1 MFLIPARQWKDCWN
15 CSHNVFIWSHSI
27 HTHLPNSSNHPQTP
41 SFLVFVLV
49 TVDSN
54 LCCSYTCEVR
64 TSIGVWSTSLE
75 PLRKQTLPQKSL
87 TVHSPLINQGVCVYP
102 FSLEC
107 CLAWSCHQGIFPV
120 LSSFAPALPDLWPL
134 QSFCSPSPTSL
145 VVSVTSV
152 YHLWLKILLSLP
164 LHTLTSC
171 EFLF

>member
-102 FSLEC
+102 FSL
-107 CLAWSCHQGIFPV
+107 SP
-120 LSSFAPALPDLWPL
+120 LP
-134 QSFCSPSPTSL
+134 
-145 VVSVTSV
+145 
-152 YHLWLKILLSLP
+152 SLP
-164 LHTLTSC
+164 SAMGIAGTA
-171 EFLF
+171 FLMGVGELNLSPCA